1 MPFILY
7 VKVNSMNTK
16 TKYLIPAIAAV
27 FALTLVFATPY
38 VIAEEGDSTHAKW
51 GAKDHKMHHSI
62 AVEGFVGAIPLPE
75 EFSKEAMIGLK
86 DQVTVTLSQA
96 LSAAEAA
103 EGFNA
108 DDIMKAGIGIVKGQD
123 DQKFV
128 AWTLASMNMDVDA
141 QTATAT
147 IFVVD
152 AGNKDNT
159 ATVQKEFDPT
169 MKDRHMGKYSMHD
182 KANFQDLD
190 EDTKAELKS
199 AFQSLKDARASGDQ
213 AQIDTAKAN
222 LKSLLESIKAQN

>member
-1 MPFILY
+1 
-7 VKVNSMNTK
+7 MNTK
-16 TKYLIPAIAAV
+16 TKYLIPAIAAI

-38 VIAEEGDSTHAKW
+38 VIAEEGDITHAKW
-51 GAKDHKMHHSI
+51 GAKHFEMHHSLV
-62 AVEGFVGAIPLPE
+62 VEGFVGAIPLPE
-75 EFSKEAMIGLK
+75 EFSKESMQTLK
-86 DQVTVTLSQA
+86 NDVTVTLSQA
-96 LSAAEAA
+96 LGAAEAA
-103 EGFNA
+103 EDFNA
-108 DDIMKAGIGIVKGQD
+108 DDVMKASIGIVQGQD
-123 DQKFV
+123 DKKFV
-128 AWTLASMNMDVDA
+128 TWTLASMNMDA

-169 MKDRHMGKYSMHD
+169 MKDRKMSYMHG
-182 KANFQDLD
+182 KANLQDLD

-222 LKSLLESIKAQN
+222 LKSLFESIKAQN